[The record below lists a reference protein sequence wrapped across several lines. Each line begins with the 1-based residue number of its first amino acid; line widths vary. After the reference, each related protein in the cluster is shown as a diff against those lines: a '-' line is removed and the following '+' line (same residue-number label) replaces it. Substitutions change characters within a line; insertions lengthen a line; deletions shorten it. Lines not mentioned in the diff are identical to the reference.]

1 MLGMQNR
8 DEDLELGRAIDN
20 AAGRLPDGW
29 QIEIKIECGSATV
42 MLEGPDGTSHT
53 DFPRES
59 LADEINEAV
68 EHAEKVEASS

>member
-1 MLGMQNR
+1 MLGMQGR
-8 DEDLELGRAIDN
+8 EQDLELGQAIDN

-29 QIEIKIECGSATV
+29 EVEIRIECGSATV
-42 MLEGPDGTSHT
+42 MLNGPDGTSHT

-68 EHAEKVEASS
+68 EHAMGYQA